1 MRVEK
6 VASNFQSLQEYV
18 IDPQLQN
25 ERRFVPRV
33 VEKLTHWI
41 PPISG
46 NFKLNFDGSRVE
58 NRSAWGGVIRD
69 SNGIIKIA
77 TSRHMGNASIIIV
90 ACMTFRDSVLAAKNN
105 GLLNVEIEGDLKVVI
120 DSYNKKINIPSSI
133 MLLMEDI

>member
-1 MRVEK
+1 M
-6 VASNFQSLQEYV
+6 
-18 IDPQLQN
+18 
-25 ERRFVPRV
+25 

-41 PPISG
+41 PPISA

-90 ACMTFRDSVLAAKNN
+90 ACMTFRDSVLAA
-105 GLLNVEIEGDLKVVI
+105 II
-120 DSYNKKINIPSSI
+120 
-133 MLLMEDI
+133 